1 MDFEQLSTDYM
12 DDYVAE
18 AMLGREM
25 EWFHYSVDL
34 QNFTDMLA
42 ALPADAADK
51 RADLE
56 RRIADTKAQMDVVER
71 VYAALKLRIRDPQAH
86 AAAIERAKAK
96 RAATG

>member
-18 AMLGREM
+18 AMLGRET

-86 AAAIERAKAK
+86 AAAIERVKAK

>member
-18 AMLGREM
+18 AMLGRET

-56 RRIADTKAQMDVVER
+56 RRIADTQAQMDVVER
-71 VYAALKLRIRDPQAH
+71 VYAALKLRIRNPAAH
-86 AAAIERAKAK
+86 AAAVGRVKAK
-96 RAATG
+96 RTAAV

>member
-1 MDFEQLSTDYM
+1 MDFEQLSTDYQ
-12 DDYVAE
+12 DDYIAE
-18 AMLGREM
+18 AMLGRET

-71 VYAALKLRIRDPQAH
+71 VYAALKLRIRDPKAH
-86 AAAIERAKAK
+86 AAAIERVKAK
-96 RAATG
+96 RAAAV